1 MTIGLEAG
9 APSRGVPAAGPIGH
23 RLDRRR
29 AAVLALARK
38 HGVTDIRVFGSVA
51 RGEDGPDSGLDLLV
65 HPPEG
70 AGMFALGRF
79 REDLEQLLRVPVD
92 VVPDDGIKPRVRANV
107 DRDVV
112 PL

>member
-1 MTIGLEAG
+1 M
-9 APSRGVPAAGPIGH
+9 
-23 RLDRRR
+23 
-29 AAVLALARK
+29 LALARK